1 MTLPLPAPASPLML
15 HRSCTLA
22 LDPDQALAPL
32 QVATRAVV
40 QTRREPFVDAG
51 TWPVGVARRQ
61 RGGQERRGRR
71 LHRSEAADQS
81 AGSGHDGDEAEDV
94 DPKYAINRHER
105 HPDQRN
111 EDCSATTLLS
121 TRIAEPARST
131 RVRYGL
137 VSEVAYVK
145 GPPTCNS

>member
-1 MTLPLPAPASPLML
+1 MTLPPPAPAPPLTPP
-15 HRSCTLA
+15 RSRTLA
-22 LDPDQALAPL
+22 RDPDQTRAPL

-40 QTRREPFVDAG
+40 QTRRDPFVDAG
-51 TWPVGVARRQ
+51 SRPVGVARRQ
-61 RGGQERRGRR
+61 RGGYERRGRR

-81 AGSGHDGDEAEDV
+81 AGSGHDGEEAEDV
-94 DPKYAINRHER
+94 DSKHAIKRHER

-121 TRIAEPARST
+121 TRIADPARST